1 MSRFEGT
8 IKQRSDGSWWASGL
22 VITHRDGEVLDTA
35 LPPRAFPT
43 EERATGWL
51 HDLATAFAAKDRS
64 VVVERLRR
72 APRLARLAARA

>member
-8 IKQRSDGSWWASGL
+8 IKQRSDGSWWASGS
-22 VITHRDGEVLDTA
+22 VITHRDGEVVETA

-43 EERATGWL
+43 EQRATGWL

-64 VVVERLRR
+64 VVVERLERVT
-72 APRLARLAARA
+72 RLAARG